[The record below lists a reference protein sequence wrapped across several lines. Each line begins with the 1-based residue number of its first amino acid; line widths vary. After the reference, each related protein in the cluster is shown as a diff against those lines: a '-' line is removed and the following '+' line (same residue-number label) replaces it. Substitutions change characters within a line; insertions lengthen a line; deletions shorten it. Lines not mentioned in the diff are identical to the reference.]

1 MIAVGWADPLSTGQ
15 RLQPPDDAETTVGRL
30 TDVML
35 GLSAAGS
42 ADEVLQG
49 LTPGVR
55 RCVPSVVF
63 AGVYLPDRQL
73 SGRAAYGDAPAQHLI
88 ALQRGLGEG
97 PALDALAGQDICS
110 DDLGADLRWPRL
122 ATVIPASL
130 RAGSAVPLYSAGH
143 PIAALVLLS
152 DRPRAIDPAAQQA
165 ARFFAI
171 HAGLALER
179 AITVDSLQQ
188 AIRARETVGPAI
200 GILSERYHID
210 AGDALEALRQA
221 SQVTNTKVT
230 ELATRIL
237 QTGRTS
243 EAVARTAHAFRARR
257 RLEGRHVEEGA

>member
-1 MIAVGWADPLSTGQ
+1 MSTGQ
-15 RLQPPDDAETTVGRL
+15 RLQPPDDAETTLGRL

-35 GLSAAGS
+35 GLSASGS

-49 LTPGVR
+49 LPPGIC

-73 SGRAAYGDAPAQHLI
+73 SGRAAYGDAAAQHLI

-97 PALDALAGQDICS
+97 PALDALEGQDVFS

-130 RAGSAVPLYSAGH
+130 RAGAAVPLYSAGR
-143 PIAALVLLS
+143 PIAALVVLS
-152 DRPRAIDPAAQQA
+152 DRPRAIDPAAQQTA
-165 ARFFAI
+165 HFFAI

-179 AITVDSLQQ
+179 AITVNSLQQ
-188 AIRARETVGPAI
+188 AIRARETVGPAT
-200 GILSERYHID
+200 GILAERYHID
-210 AGDALEALRQA
+210 VGDALEALRQA
-221 SQVTNTKVT
+221 SQATNTKVT
-230 ELATRIL
+230 ELATQML
-237 QTGRTS
+237 QTGRTPD
-243 EAVARTAHAFRARR
+243 AVARTVRAFRALR